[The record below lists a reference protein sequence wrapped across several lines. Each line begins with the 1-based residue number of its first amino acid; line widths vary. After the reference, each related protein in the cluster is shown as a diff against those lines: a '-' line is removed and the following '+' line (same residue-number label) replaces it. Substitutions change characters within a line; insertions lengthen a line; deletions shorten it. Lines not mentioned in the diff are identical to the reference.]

1 MGLKHKN
8 RTRGDC
14 VVFFT
19 LQITLILIHQL
30 KPGFSYKTSV
40 EDRVS
45 ALEVGD
51 CILSGLSVAT
61 HIENPKD
68 VL

>member
-1 MGLKHKN
+1 M
-8 RTRGDC
+8 
-14 VVFFT
+14 VFFT
-19 LQITLILIHQL
+19 LQIMLILIHQL

-51 CILSGLSVAT
+51 SILSGLSVAT
-61 HIENPKD
+61 HIESPKE

>member
-1 MGLKHKN
+1 M
-8 RTRGDC
+8 
-14 VVFFT
+14 VFFT

-51 CILSGLSVAT
+51 SILSGLSVAT